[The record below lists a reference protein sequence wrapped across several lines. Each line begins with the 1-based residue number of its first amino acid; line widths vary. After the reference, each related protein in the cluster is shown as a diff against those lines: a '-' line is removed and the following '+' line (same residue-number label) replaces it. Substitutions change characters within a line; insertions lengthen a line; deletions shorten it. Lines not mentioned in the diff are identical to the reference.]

1 MRIRHTAIAAVIVI
15 GGLAAAASGGS
26 SSSSGGNSS
35 GGGSSSKNAVGIGTA
50 AADGK
55 FTFTVNTVQCGI
67 PGVGDTA
74 NGLAVTLGVTAQGQ
88 FCKVN
93 VTVANKGTEAQD
105 LVSDNQYAFDDKGS
119 KLSTSSDAEIYS
131 SQDSVLFTNINPGN
145 SVTGDLYY
153 DIPTTATISKFEFH
167 DSMFSDGVTVNNK

>member
-35 GGGSSSKNAVGIGTA
+35 GGGSSSKTAVGIGTA

-55 FTFTVNTVQCGI
+55 FTFTVNTVQCAI
-67 PGVGDTA
+67 PSVGDTA
-74 NGLAVTLGVTAQGQ
+74 NGLGVTAQGQ

-105 LVSDNQYAFDDKGS
+105 LVSDNQYAFDDKGG

-131 SQDSVLFTNINPGN
+131 NQDSVLFTNINPGN

-153 DIPTTATISKFEFH
+153 DIPNTATISKFEFH

>member
-1 MRIRHTAIAAVIVI
+1 MVIV

-26 SSSSGGNSS
+26 SSSSGG
-35 GGGSSSKNAVGIGTA
+35 GGSSSGGSSSSSAAAATIGQP

-67 PGVGDTA
+67 PTVGDTSY
-74 NGLAVTLGVTAQGQ
+74 GLGATAQGQ

-93 VTVANKGTEAQD
+93 VTVANKGTESQ
-105 LVSDNQYAFDDKGS
+105 LLSSDSQYAFDAKGS
-119 KLSTSSDAEIYS
+119 KFSTSSDAEIS
-131 SQDSVLFTNINPGN
+131 SDQESVLFTDINPGN

-153 DIPTTATISKFEFH
+153 DIPSTDSITKFEFH
-167 DSMFSDGVTVNNK
+167 DSPFSGGVTVNNS